1 MDPNTLNPADVWN
14 LIVAN
19 PFAAGVF
26 LLLVISE
33 ALASVKSIQANSI
46 FQVIYGLLKKLGPAP
61 KPPVATLLL
70 AIFGCASV

>member
-1 MDPNTLNPADVWN
+1 MDPNTLSPADVWN
-14 LIVAN
+14 LIVTN

-33 ALASVKSIQANSI
+33 ALASVKSIQGNSI
-46 FQVIYGLLKKLGPAP
+46 FQVVHGLLKKLGPAP
-61 KPPVATLLL
+61 KPPVTMLLL